1 MGPAGSQAPV
11 PPGKGPSGKVPRVP
25 AGPAGNPGPDRGP
38 RTTDRAAAWHGSP
51 ASEPWPAPRSAPE
64 PRPEPP
70 PQVRPEPHP
79 EPRVRPESEN
89 APPPGRRTARRDRVS
104 PQSVFA
110 ELLSL
115 AGIPQ
120 TAYAVDDEVAGAMC
134 LVKADGGF
142 EVFSCTQ
149 DARLEVHFF
158 EDEEAA
164 YFYLFGVLAAEAI
177 HSRRLGPTRSNE
189 PVNGS
194 REAGDGTVIASAR
207 EDVSKY
213 LRSENLPTSPSHPA
227 MVN

>member
-1 MGPAGSQAPV
+1 MEPAGSQAP
-11 PPGKGPSGKVPRVP
+11 
-25 AGPAGNPGPDRGP
+25 AGSAGYPGPDRGP

-51 ASEPWPAPRSAPE
+51 STEPWPAPSPPQE
-64 PRPEPP
+64 PRPA
-70 PQVRPEPHP
+70 PHP
-79 EPRVRPESEN
+79 EPRPRARPEPEN
-89 APPPGRRTARRDRVS
+89 APPPGRRTARRDRIS

-120 TAYAVDDEVAGAMC
+120 TAYAVDDEVPGAMC

-213 LRSENLPTSPSHPA
+213 LRSENLP
-227 MVN
+227 